1 MYYFDA
7 KYNERGAIKAV
18 DIPKRFTMKFPTY
31 PY

>member
-7 KYNERGAIKAV
+7 KYNAIGAIKAV
-18 DIPKRFTMKFPTY
+18 DIARRFSMKFPTY